1 MAIEAAGGLD
11 PERYVPHLIVTRST
25 GPLEQLVRERGVRVT
40 ILERRR
46 GFSPRKLTR
55 ALRIVRASAVVHAHQ
70 WGSGMWGA
78 LLARLA
84 RRPLIAHV
92 QRYDAAVARGWL
104 SGYRL
109 WIGPTASKIACVS
122 DEIAAAFAT
131 AGLPQRKLAVVPNGV
146 AVGAALAREDARAAL
161 GLDVDAVVVGIVA
174 RLRAEKRHDRALRA
188 LALLRQQGRKVSLAV
203 VGSGPEEER
212 LRDLEREL
220 DLADAVHWA
229 GAIDNAGQLVLA
241 FDVLLLCSDIEGMPL
256 AVLEA
261 LVEGVPVVATAVDAL
276 PGLLADG
283 GGILVDTPTPARIA
297 AALSAVLDRA
307 AVDANAARVE
317 RARARY
323 SNQRVTRDVER
334 LYDEALGLARD
345 SHVPEMTERR

>member
-1 MAIEAAGGLD
+1 M
-11 PERYVPHLIVTRST
+11 
-25 GPLEQLVRERGVRVT
+25 
-40 ILERRR
+40 
-46 GFSPRKLTR
+46 
-55 ALRIVRASAVVHAHQ
+55 
-70 WGSGMWGA
+70 
-78 LLARLA
+78 
-84 RRPLIAHV
+84 
-92 QRYDAAVARGWL
+92 
-104 SGYRL
+104 
-109 WIGPTASKIACVS
+109 
-122 DEIAAAFAT
+122 
-131 AGLPQRKLAVVPNGV
+131 
-146 AVGAALAREDARAAL
+146 
-161 GLDVDAVVVGIVA
+161 
-174 RLRAEKRHDRALRA
+174 
-188 LALLRQQGRKVSLAV
+188 
-203 VGSGPEEER
+203 
-212 LRDLEREL
+212 
-220 DLADAVHWA
+220 HWA